1 MTDTDAQM
9 IEGLISRLD
18 TEFASEDSDDLR
30 AAAVRLSATDQGL
43 SLLAFACADL
53 AELIDRRDRG
63 RGLPPEPDNDLE
75 IGRVTVTRHLT
86 DDGDDDI
93 RITTEPDQMSCIDIA
108 GMLTTA
114 LACALADMGRPES
127 EEDA

>member
-63 RGLPPEPDNDLE
+63 LGLPPGPGGDLE
-75 IGRVTVTRHLT
+75 IGRITVTRQLSADGT
-86 DDGDDDI
+86 DSVDVATDPG
-93 RITTEPDQMSCIDIA
+93 
-108 GMLTTA
+108 
-114 LACALADMGRPES
+114 
-127 EEDA
+127 EDL